1 MSWVWAVKS
10 KSKALR
16 PFKVDPVLTIYE
28 NLKPVFTQS
37 VLHYRREMSTT
48 KSWIAL
54 TDLFIFIWKT
64 WILSFSIFILAK
76 VSNLDT
82 HKHGNKEFNKLSL
95 YTCTL
100 VIWKKLVINQNF
112 NKKRRFYCIDMK
124 ADRCTLWIRTMNI
137 SIFYRFYKFLYK
149 IIC

>member
-1 MSWVWAVKS
+1 MRTSN
-10 KSKALR
+10 LCL
-16 PFKVDPVLTIYE
+16 FKVYCIIWEKCQQLNPEEHSLI
-28 NLKPVFTQS
+28 
-37 VLHYRREMSTT
+37 
-48 KSWIAL
+48 
-54 TDLFIFIWKT
+54 LFIFIWKT

-137 SIFYRFYKFLYK
+137 SIIFLQILQISIQNHLLIK
-149 IIC
+149 V